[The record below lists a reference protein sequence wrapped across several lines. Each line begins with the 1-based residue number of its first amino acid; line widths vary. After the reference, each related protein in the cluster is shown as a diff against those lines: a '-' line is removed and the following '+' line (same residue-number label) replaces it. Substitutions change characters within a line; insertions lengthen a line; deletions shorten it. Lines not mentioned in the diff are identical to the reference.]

1 MRGVI
6 FMRWVA
12 CSILLLLPAS
22 AFADGIKTLA
32 DGEILR
38 GDFVQER
45 LLQGF
50 NAPLRSEGSFV
61 LAPGM
66 GLIWRVEKPFAIT
79 TLMTDRG
86 LAQQSDGTTTL
97 NLPASRAPFMAGLY
111 DMLTGALAGDWSGLE
126 RDFTLEKSGGADIW
140 HLRLVPRK
148 DASTASMPI
157 VEIRVTGAD
166 FVQSVEIEKQGG
178 DIDKLSFA
186 DQRRLTG
193 PLAADELTLLDSVG
207 GP

>member
-1 MRGVI
+1 MRSI
-6 FMRWVA
+6 AFMRWFA
-12 CSILLLLPAS
+12 CFVMLLAPAS
-22 AFADGIKTLA
+22 ALADGIKALA

-38 GDFVQER
+38 GNFVQER

-61 LAPGM
+61 LAPGQ
-66 GLIWRVEKPFAIT
+66 GLIWRTEKPFAIT

-126 RDFTLEKSGGADIW
+126 RDFTVEKSEGAGAW
-140 HLRLVPRK
+140 HLRLLPRK
-148 DASTASMPI
+148 ETPTASMPI
-157 VEIRVTGAD
+157 VEITVTGAA

-178 DIDKLSFA
+178 DIDKLTFA
-186 DQRRLTG
+186 DQQRLMG
-193 PLAADELTLLDSVG
+193 SLAADELALLESVG

>member
-1 MRGVI
+1 MRGVR
-6 FMRWVA
+6 FMRWFA
-12 CSILLLLPAS
+12 CFILLLAPAS
-22 AFADGIKTLA
+22 AFADGIRTLA

-38 GDFVQER
+38 GNFVQER
-45 LLQGF
+45 FLQGF

-61 LAPGM
+61 LAPGK
-66 GLIWRVEKPFAIT
+66 GLIWRTEKPFAIT

-126 RDFTLEKSGGADIW
+126 RDFTVEKSESAGTW
-140 HLRLVPRK
+140 HLRLLPRK
-148 DASTASMPI
+148 ETPTSSMPI
-157 VEIRVTGAD
+157 VEIKVIGAA

-178 DIDKLSFA
+178 DIDKLIFA
-186 DQRRLTG
+186 DQQRLAG
-193 PLAADELTLLDSVG
+193 SLAADELALLDSVG